1 MFLLASWVLRKSVCS
16 VIICVSLIEA
26 RKREALQI
34 RKYYILVVV
43 LVFLKSL
50 RGINVVVV

>member
-26 RKREALQI
+26 RKRESLQI
-34 RKYYILVVV
+34 RKYILVVV